1 VGYYR
6 ACVWGVSREGERRCC
21 VPLNASVHESESFL
35 LNHPHHIARVHR
47 IHPHLHEIPAPS
59 QPSALARGARLLTNN
74 GDASHLLMCLL
85 VPSHTLHRCPVHT
98 PMTHRSAGHH
108 IFCRRWLD
116 FLLDNSLL
124 RTGENWTSPPAD
136 VRVSG
141 CANTSSWVLRLS
153 PTVFWDTTS
162 YRARAAPLTHRRAT
176 PQCGRTGDTL
186 GLPHAPA
193 PHARRSKT
201 LSCMCSDTAGR
212 AGGEAHL
219 DQHPVITKPGGAAEV
234 AALGRCV

>member
-1 VGYYR
+1 
-6 ACVWGVSREGERRCC
+6 
-21 VPLNASVHESESFL
+21 
-35 LNHPHHIARVHR
+35 
-47 IHPHLHEIPAPS
+47 
-59 QPSALARGARLLTNN
+59 
-74 GDASHLLMCLL
+74 
-85 VPSHTLHRCPVHT
+85 
-98 PMTHRSAGHH
+98 MTHRSAGHH

-141 CANTSSWVLRLS
+141 CANTSSWVLRHS

-201 LSCMCSDTAGR
+201 LSCMCSDTLGELVGR
-212 AGGEAHL
+212 RTLTSTQSSRSLEVQVRWPPLGAVSDDCIVAVMGVRLEA
-219 DQHPVITKPGGAAEV
+219 
-234 AALGRCV
+234 RCAHGVR